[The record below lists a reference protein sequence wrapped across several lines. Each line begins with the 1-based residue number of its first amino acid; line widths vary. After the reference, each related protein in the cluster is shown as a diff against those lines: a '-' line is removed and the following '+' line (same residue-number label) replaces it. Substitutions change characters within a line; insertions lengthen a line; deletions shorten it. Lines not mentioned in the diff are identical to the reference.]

1 MQFINNHTTLHGR
14 SPFEDWDTPDR
25 KRLLLRLWIAVED
38 SLRRPLSPLLD
49 ERYHWVRIGGIPK
62 R

>member
-1 MQFINNHTTLHGR
+1 M
-14 SPFEDWDTPDR
+14 PDR
-25 KRLLLRLWIAVED
+25 RRLLLRLWIAVED

>member
-14 SPFEDWDTPDR
+14 SPFEDWDMPDR
-25 KRLLLRLWIAVED
+25 RRLLLRLWIAVED